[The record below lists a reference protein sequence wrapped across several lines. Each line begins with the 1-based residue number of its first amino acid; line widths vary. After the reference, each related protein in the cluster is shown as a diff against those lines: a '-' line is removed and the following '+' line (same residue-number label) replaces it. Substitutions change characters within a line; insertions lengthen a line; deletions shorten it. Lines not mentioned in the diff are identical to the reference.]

1 MSERLL
7 GQKIITSQGVIRT
20 KLQHK
25 NGYYSIIKQLE
36 RMDGVVKKPVLEIVG
51 EINLSPDEMEEL
63 IQFVEQVRKTE
74 PKYCCGL

>member
-1 MSERLL
+1 
-7 GQKIITSQGVIRT
+7 
-20 KLQHK
+20 
-25 NGYYSIIKQLE
+25 
-36 RMDGVVKKPVLEIVG
+36 MDGVVKKPVLEIVG